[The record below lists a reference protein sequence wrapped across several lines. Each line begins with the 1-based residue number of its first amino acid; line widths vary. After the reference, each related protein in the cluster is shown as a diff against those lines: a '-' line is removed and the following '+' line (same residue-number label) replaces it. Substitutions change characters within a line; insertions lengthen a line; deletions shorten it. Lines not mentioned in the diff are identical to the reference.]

1 MIVLRPV
8 LLRAGKFL
16 AGSGP
21 QNRPGGSGAGFLT
34 SFGGEIIQPGGFLLV
49 HTSSLQ
55 YIIKVGIRKIS
66 PRPVNRPGR
75 MAGGLTPAAAGGADA
90 RRDREKFMALSRE
103 EVLHVA
109 NLARLSLEPAEIE
122 LFTRQLNDILAYV
135 EKLQELDTEG
145 VPPLAHVIPVFNVF
159 RQDAVREGLAR
170 QTALDNAPAHE
181 EGAFLVPRVI

>member
-1 MIVLRPV
+1 
-8 LLRAGKFL
+8 
-16 AGSGP
+16 
-21 QNRPGGSGAGFLT
+21 
-34 SFGGEIIQPGGFLLV
+34 
-49 HTSSLQ
+49 
-55 YIIKVGIRKIS
+55 
-66 PRPVNRPGR
+66 
-75 MAGGLTPAAAGGADA
+75 MAGGLTPAAADGADA
-90 RRDREKFMALSRE
+90 WRNREKSMALSRE

-145 VPPLAHVIPVFNVF
+145 IPPLAHVIPVFNVF

-170 QTALDNAPAHE
+170 QTALANAPAQE